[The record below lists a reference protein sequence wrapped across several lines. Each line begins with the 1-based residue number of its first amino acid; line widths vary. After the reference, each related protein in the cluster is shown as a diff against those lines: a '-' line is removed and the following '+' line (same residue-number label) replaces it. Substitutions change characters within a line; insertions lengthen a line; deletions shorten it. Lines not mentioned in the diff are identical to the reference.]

1 VEVLTAER
9 IVVWIQSGCASTVQ
23 NRDISSCCCIKQSKV
38 RTTKVAGGKILQDG
52 NIAAELPRTLL
63 TLTRH
68 FIGTC
73 G

>member
-1 VEVLTAER
+1 VEALAAER
-9 IVVWIQSGCASTVQ
+9 IVVWIQLGRVTTVQ
-23 NRDISSCCCIKQSKV
+23 NRGISSCCFVKQSKL
-38 RTTKVAGGKILQDG
+38 RTTKLAGGKILQDG

-63 TLTRH
+63 TFTRH

>member
-1 VEVLTAER
+1 VEALTAER
-9 IVVWIQSGCASTVQ
+9 IVVWIQSGCVGTVQ
-23 NRDISSCCCIKQSKV
+23 NRGISSCCLIEQSKL
-38 RTTKVAGGKILQDG
+38 RTTKLAGGKILQDG

-63 TLTRH
+63 TFTRH

>member
-1 VEVLTAER
+1 LFGFNQDAPLWFKTAAFRGCCFVE
-9 IVVWIQSGCASTVQ
+9 
-23 NRDISSCCCIKQSKV
+23 QSKL
-38 RTTKVAGGKILQDG
+38 RTTELAGGKILQDG

-63 TLTRH
+63 TFTRH